1 MTIDTQQTAV
11 LIIDLQNDYCH
22 PNGAFAQRGIAVSS
36 MEAAAIQTQKLVE
49 WARVHHVSCIFVRTE
64 HSQWFDAPAW
74 RQRGHDGGVLD
85 VESVPIAVQGSWGA
99 EPYLLNADEQDL
111 VIVKHRYSAFA
122 YTSLELALSCQGITT
137 LVVGGVTTNVCVR
150 QTVMDAVMRGWH
162 TVVVSD
168 CTAASSTD
176 EHERALLELTQYAG
190 TVVSLEQL
198 VESRVL

>member
-1 MTIDTQQTAV
+1 MIDVQRTAV

-22 PNGAFAQRGIAVSS
+22 PDGAFAQRGIDVAS
-36 MEAAAIQTQKLVE
+36 MGAAATQTQQLVE
-49 WARVHHVSCIFVRTE
+49 WARVHHVSCIYVRTE
-64 HSQWFDAPAW
+64 HSQWFDSQAW
-74 RQRGHDGGVLD
+74 RQRGHDGDILD
-85 VESVPIAVQGSWGA
+85 VESVPIVVQDSWGA
-99 EPYLLNADEQDL
+99 EPYLLKAEHEDL

-122 YTSLELALSCQGITT
+122 YTPLELALSSQGITT

-168 CTAASSTD
+168 CTAAPGTA

-190 TVVSLEQL
+190 KVVSLEQL
-198 VESRVL
+198 VESK

>member
-1 MTIDTQQTAV
+1 MIDVQRTAV

-22 PNGAFAQRGIAVSS
+22 PDGAFAQRGIDVAS
-36 MEAAAIQTQKLVE
+36 MGAAATQTQQLVE
-49 WARVHHVSCIFVRTE
+49 WARVHHVSCIYVRTE
-64 HSQWFDAPAW
+64 HSQWFDSQAW
-74 RQRGHDGGVLD
+74 RQRGHDGDILD
-85 VESVPIAVQGSWGA
+85 VESVPIVVQDSWGA
-99 EPYLLNADEQDL
+99 EPYLLKAEHEDL

-122 YTSLELALSCQGITT
+122 YTPLELALSSQGITT

-168 CTAASSTD
+168 CTAAPSAA

-190 TVVSLEQL
+190 KVVSLEQL
-198 VESRVL
+198 VESK